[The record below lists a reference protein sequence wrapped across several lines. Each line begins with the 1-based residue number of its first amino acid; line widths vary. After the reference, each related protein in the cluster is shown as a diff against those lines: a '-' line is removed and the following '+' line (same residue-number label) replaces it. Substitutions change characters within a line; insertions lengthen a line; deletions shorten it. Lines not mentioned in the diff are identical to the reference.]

1 VLSAIINGKIASTY
15 GPKITA
21 AVVGAGLPKSSVA
34 ELITAIKSGKQ
45 AAINAVPG
53 INPAII
59 STAINTS
66 HEVYARAYRLAFA
79 SIIPFVVLAIVASS
93 FLHGV
98 KELMTEHVEA
108 PVEKIAVDKTV
119 DA

>member
-1 VLSAIINGKIASTY
+1 M
-15 GPKITA
+15 TA
-21 AVVGAGLPKSSVA
+21 AVVGSGLPKSSVPQ
-34 ELITAIKSGKQ
+34 LITAIKSGKQ
-45 AAINAVPG
+45 AAISAVPG

-59 STAINTS
+59 SAAVNTS
-66 HEVYARAYRLAFA
+66 RGIYAHAYRLAFS
-79 SIIPFVVLAIVASS
+79 SIIPFVVLAIVASA

-108 PVEKIAVDKTV
+108 TVEHISTEKTV